1 MDNEN
6 KNTTKPATSEKLL
19 SPDVALLPNTPE
31 DTSGPTAKAVVTN
44 LFAEDPPQWGSAS
57 SFDIGLK
64 PKEPVVSKISAEKS
78 EVKGD
83 TAATKAEN
91 APINE
96 SGRKLKALRTYQADV
111 AESLRSSKTS
121 IASMVMAEQS
131 RKEKLIELDSPRSKK
146 NIVFITISAIFLL
159 AGIGSVFF
167 AFSKPSTPADSANA
181 PKNPSLIFVENEKQI
196 SATGINSE
204 ILAKTISAEVSGA
217 NNKLDSMENVYLS
230 EDVDGNE
237 IALTT
242 QRLFFF
248 LDNRMPP
255 SLLRSLGKK
264 FMLGIHN
271 FNGNHPFLI
280 LQTNFYEN
288 AFAGML
294 GWEQYMARDIFPIF
308 AIKIS
313 SDSPVFLR
321 PFEDKTI
328 KNRDGRA
335 LKDDE
340 GKIVLFYVF
349 KDKKTIIITDSEYT
363 LEEVSR
369 RLNSSGSTIR

>member
-1 MDNEN
+1 MDTEN
-6 KNTTKPATSEKLL
+6 KNINGPTPSENFL
-19 SPDVALLPNTPE
+19 SPGVALLPNHPE
-31 DTSGPTAKAVVTN
+31 NTDGPATKSMVTN
-44 LFAEDPPQWGSAS
+44 LFAEDPPEEKAA
-57 SFDIGLK
+57 SFDIGK
-64 PKEPVVSKISAEKS
+64 RGKKSVVPKIPAEKS
-78 EVKGD
+78 ESVENS
-83 TAATKAEN
+83 TAAETERAPTKEN
-91 APINE
+91 V
-96 SGRKLKALRTYQADV
+96 GKLKALRTYQADV
-111 AESLRSSKTS
+111 AESLRSNKTS
-121 IASMVMAEQS
+121 IASMVMAEQN
-131 RKEKLIELDSPRSKK
+131 RKGKLAELDSPVSKK
-146 NIVFITISAIFLL
+146 NIILITISAIFLL
-159 AGIGSVFF
+159 AGIVSVFLV
-167 AFSKPSTPADSANA
+167 FSKPGSPADSAKL
-181 PKNPSLIFVENEKQI
+181 PKNPSLVFVENEKQI

-294 GWEQYMARDIFPIF
+294 VWEQYMARDIFPIF

-328 KNRDGRA
+328 KNRDGRV

-340 GKIVLFYVF
+340 GKVVLFYVF